1 MVNWRALRVFVPSTG
16 LAFALLGFTLT
27 APMGQVQ
34 AQPQQSNDPQADTDS
49 LEAQR
54 QLYLEARDAQSRRQM
69 RRYRELLPQLQDYP
83 LTPYLQY
90 RELTRATGQANRG
103 AITEFLENQPDSY
116 LAYQLRRQWLRSLA
130 RQAIAAQGPG
140 RQAAWRDYLV
150 FYQKSVKDTELQ
162 CRAIQARLALG
173 DDSAW
178 DEVPALWNVN
188 HSQPEA
194 CDPVFDRWLAKG
206 RLTPE
211 IAWKRHKKAL
221 KARKRALAA
230 YIGRQMDTPQQAL
243 AELFRQVDRDPSLLA
258 RKSRFRQ
265 QSAQMQDIIHH
276 GLRRLARTDA
286 PRTLKLWRHYDAQQL
301 FGTQERLV
309 TQQRIASRLVHED
322 HRAQAE
328 RLLARVPELND
339 QDLTESIIRDALQ
352 DLDWER
358 AYTWLTRLPSD
369 AQDTE
374 RWRYWRARLM
384 EELELDDDWPGP
396 RDLYQAVAATRS
408 FYGFLAAD
416 QLGLDYRLLDQPA
429 QVSETLIER
438 TAQEPFLVRARELL
452 LTGDVNNA
460 SREWFHHLPQLE
472 RDQVIAAGKLAE
484 RWGWHRQGI
493 QAMISAGYWNDL
505 ELRFPLAYQDQV
517 HLAARETTIHPQLL
531 FAIARQES
539 AFMPHARSPAGA
551 LGLMQLM
558 PATAQQTAR
567 RAGVPYRRRDLLSPG
582 KNIALGSRYLNQ
594 LLKEFKG
601 NRILATAAY
610 NAGPY
615 RVKSWLRDR
624 EQKLPFDVWIET
636 IPFHETR
643 GYVQNV
649 LSYSVIYAYR
659 MGEQNA
665 FITPE
670 EARDLL

>member
-1 MVNWRALRVFVPSTG
+1 MVSWRAPRVLALSACA
-16 LAFALLGFTLT
+16 AFALLVP
-27 APMGQVQ
+27 AGQALAEQ
-34 AQPQQSNDPQADTDS
+34 GQSTSTGTDPDTNIDR
-49 LEAQR
+49 LKAQR

-69 RRYRELLPQLQDYP
+69 TRYRELLPQLQDYP

-90 RELTRATGQANRG
+90 RELTRATGRANRA
-103 AITEFLENQPDSY
+103 AITEFLESEQGSY
-116 LAYQLRRQWLRSLA
+116 LAYQLRRQWLHSLA
-130 RQAIAAQGPG
+130 RQAISAQGAK
-140 RQAAWRDYLV
+140 RQAAWRDYLG
-150 FYQKSVKDTELQ
+150 FYQESLNDTELQ
-162 CRAIQARLALG
+162 CRALQARLAL
-173 DDSAW
+173 DDGKAL
-178 DEVPALWNVN
+178 DEVPPLWNVS

-194 CDPVFDRWLAKG
+194 CDPVFDRWLAED

-211 IAWKRHKKAL
+211 IAWQRHQKAL
-221 KARKRALAA
+221 EARKRALAA
-230 YIGRQMDTPQQAL
+230 YIGRQMDKNQQSL

-258 RKSRFRQ
+258 RMSRFRQ
-265 QSAQMQDIIHH
+265 QSSEMQDIIHH

-286 PRTLKLWRHYDAQQL
+286 PRALKLWRQYDAQQL
-301 FGTQERLV
+301 FAAKERLA
-309 TQQRIASRLVHED
+309 TQQRIASRLVHQG
-322 HRAQAE
+322 HRNQAE

-339 QDLTESIIRDALQ
+339 QNLTESIIRDALQ

-384 EELELDDDWPGP
+384 EELELDEEWPSP

-416 QLGLDYRLLDQPA
+416 KLGLDYRLLDQPA
-429 QVSETLIER
+429 QVPETLIETMAR
-438 TAQEPFLVRARELL
+438 EPFLVRARELL
-452 LTGDVNNA
+452 LTGDANNA

-472 RDQVIAAGKLAE
+472 REQVLAAGKLAE

-505 ELRFPLAYQDQV
+505 ELRFPLAYQDQM
-517 HLAARETTIHPQLL
+517 HLAARETTVHPQLL

-539 AFMPHARSPAGA
+539 AFMPDARSPAGA

-558 PATAQQTAR
+558 PATARQTAR
-567 RAGVPYRRRDLLSPG
+567 GAGVPYRYSDLLSPD

-594 LLKEFKG
+594 LLKEFSG

-636 IPFHETR
+636 IPFQETR

-659 MGEQNA
+659 MGAQNT

>member
-1 MVNWRALRVFVPSTG
+1 MVNWRVLRV
-16 LAFALLGFTLT
+16 FALLGFALT
-27 APMGQVQ
+27 ALMGQVQ
-34 AQPQQSNDPQADTDS
+34 AQPEQSSAPKASKDP
-49 LEAQR
+49 LKAQR
-54 QLYLEARDAQSRRQM
+54 QIYLQARDAQSRRQM
-69 RRYRELLPQLQDYP
+69 TRYRELLPQLHDYP

-90 RELTRATGQANRG
+90 RELTRATSQAHRA
-103 AITEFLENQPDSY
+103 AITEFLDSEQGSY
-116 LAYQLRRQWLRSLA
+116 LAYQLRRQWLHSLA
-130 RQAIAAQGPG
+130 RQATSTQGPE
-140 RQAAWRDYLV
+140 RQESWRAYLD
-150 FYQKSVKDTELQ
+150 FYRPSLDDTELQ
-162 CRAIQARLALG
+162 CRALQARLALG

-178 DEVPALWNVN
+178 DQVPNLWNVDY
-188 HSQPEA
+188 SQPEA
-194 CDPVFDRWLAKG
+194 CDPIFDRWLAEG

-211 IAWKRHKKAL
+211 IAWERHKKAL

-230 YIGRQMDTPQQAL
+230 YIERQMDKNQQPL
-243 AELFRQVDRDPSLLA
+243 AELFQQVDRSPNLLA
-258 RKSRFRQ
+258 QMSQFRQ
-265 QSAQMQDIIHH
+265 QSAEMQDIIHH
-276 GLRRLARTDA
+276 GLRKLARSDA
-286 PRTLKLWRHYDAQQL
+286 PEALKLWRQYDAQQL
-301 FGTQERLV
+301 FAARDRLA
-309 TQQRIASRLVHED
+309 TEQRIASRLVQQG
-322 HRAQAE
+322 HRELAE

-339 QDLTESIIRDALQ
+339 QDLTESIIRDALK

-384 EELELDDDWPGP
+384 EELELNEEWPGP
-396 RDLYQAVAATRS
+396 ADLYQAVAATRS

-416 QLGLDYRLLDQPA
+416 KLGLDYRLLDQPA
-429 QVSETLIER
+429 QVSEEMIEL

-472 RDQVIAAGKLAE
+472 REQILAAGKLAE
-484 RWGWHRQGI
+484 RWGWYRQSI

-517 HLAARETTIHPQLL
+517 HLAARETRVHPQLL

-558 PATAQQTAR
+558 PATARQTAR
-567 RAGVPYRRRDLLSPG
+567 RAGVPYRRRDLLSPDT
-582 KNIALGSRYLNQ
+582 NIALGSRYLNQ
-594 LLKEFKG
+594 LLKEFNG

-636 IPFHETR
+636 IPFRETR

>member
-1 MVNWRALRVFVPSTG
+1 MINWRVPRAFG
-16 LAFALLGFTLT
+16 LFACAAFALLAANGPAL
-27 APMGQVQ
+27 AEQ
-34 AQPQQSNDPQADTDS
+34 AQAVDSEASTDP

-54 QLYLEARDAQSRRQM
+54 QLYLEARDAQSRRHM
-69 RRYRELLPQLQDYP
+69 TRYRELLPKLQDYP

-90 RELTRATGQANRG
+90 RELTRATSQTSQA
-103 AITEFLENQPDSY
+103 AITEFLQSEQGSY
-116 LAYQLRRQWLRSLA
+116 LAYQLRRQWLHRLA
-130 RQAIAAQGPG
+130 RQATSAQGPE
-140 RQAAWRDYLV
+140 RQAAWRDYLA
-150 FYQKSVKDTELQ
+150 FYQESLNDTELQ
-162 CRAIQARLALG
+162 CQAIQARLALG
-173 DDSAW
+173 DESAW
-178 DEVPALWNVN
+178 QEVPPLWNVS

-194 CDPVFDRWLAKG
+194 CDPVFDRWLSEG

-211 IAWKRHKKAL
+211 IAWQRHEKAL

-230 YIGRQMDTPQQAL
+230 YIGRQMDQDQQPL
-243 AELFRQVDRDPSLLA
+243 AELFRRVDRDPNLLA
-258 RKSRFRQ
+258 RMSQFRE
-265 QSAQMQDIIHH
+265 QSGEMQDIIHH
-276 GLRRLARTDA
+276 GLRKLARIDA
-286 PRTLKLWRHYDAQQL
+286 PRALKLWQQYDAQQL
-301 FGTQERLV
+301 FAAEERLT
-309 TQQRIASRLVHED
+309 TQHRIASRLVHQG
-322 HRAQAE
+322 HRDQAE

-339 QDLTESIIRDALQ
+339 QDLIESIIRDALQ

-374 RWRYWRARLM
+374 RWRYWRARLI
-384 EELELDDDWPGP
+384 EELKLDDEWPGP
-396 RDLYQAVAATRS
+396 TELYQAVAATRS

-416 QLGLDYRLLDQPA
+416 KLGLDYRLLDQPA
-429 QVSETLIER
+429 QVNETLIEQM
-438 TAQEPFLVRARELL
+438 AQEPFVVRARELL

-460 SREWFHHLPQLE
+460 SREWFHHLPRLE
-472 RDQVIAAGKLAE
+472 RNQVLAAGKLAE
-484 RWGWHRQGI
+484 RWGWHRQSI

-505 ELRFPLAYQDQV
+505 ELRFPLAYQDQM
-517 HLAARETTIHPQLL
+517 HLAARETTVHPQLL

-558 PATAQQTAR
+558 PTTARQTAR
-567 RAGVPYRRRDLLSPG
+567 RAGVPYRRSDLLSPD

-594 LLKEFKG
+594 LLKEFDG

-624 EQKLPFDVWIET
+624 KQKLPFDVWIET
-636 IPFHETR
+636 IPFRETR